1 MASKF
6 WAAASSE
13 ESEEEVTSS
22 SEESSSASD
31 DGSSSGSDSDSSSS
45 SSSSSGSSQKKG
57 ASRFLMGS
65 SDSESEDERRVVRSS
80 KDKAHD
86 ELRATCGDIKNKM
99 HINDWAAIQTLFDK
113 LNKQMERTQK
123 LTQSLGVPRAYIRMM
138 CELEDFLN
146 KTLAEKPKLS
156 PTNTRALTR
165 MKQTLR
171 KHNAAFVEQMQI
183 FRENPVYE
191 TEEEEA
197 PSPSESE
204 RGDESERELNTE
216 EEEEAKFK
224 QVRTGVVQRPK
235 DKILSMDPKEI
246 TYEMVQKKLG
256 EIAMARGKTTRVDR
270 QEHIEMLTYLAGVTK
285 GPVQKVEILINVI
298 TVTFDMN
305 QPTQNAMTVP
315 NWNRCAQTMFDIMA
329 LLSDN
334 RQISLTDSPPEEER
348 QEEPEAGAPTLVW
361 GNLGAFLERLDDEW
375 NGSLKTLD
383 PHANEYMDR
392 LKDEAVLLALA
403 QKVSEYL
410 EAQGELAKLA
420 GVALKRIQHFY
431 YKTDVVYS
439 AMRKLALQQAQESAQ
454 AQEPAPAAEAEV
466 MDGEE
471 VEGATEL
478 IVVKIPADFTLPE
491 SCAELVEQLARVVYQ
506 HGNDNQKGAAML
518 CTVYFRCIRDDFY
531 GGRDML
537 LMSRIQDQTSQLD
550 AKMQVLFNRTIAQ
563 LGLSAF
569 RAGLIYECHQCLMDL
584 YGTGRVKEL
593 LAQGIQQHR
602 FQEKTPEQEAA
613 ERRRQ
618 VPFHMH
624 INLELLESTYLI
636 SAMLLEVPAMATL
649 QSSDGRKRI
658 ISKPL
663 RRLMDNYDRQSFT
676 GPPENVR
683 DHVMAAVRSLSTGDW
698 RRAYQYATALTCWNL
713 LPQKEAVLG
722 MLRSKMQEEGLRT
735 YMLAYGR
742 FYSSLSIAQLCDMF
756 ELPERK
762 VHAVVSRLIA
772 DDGLP
777 ASHDQ
782 PTGTV
787 VVHHVEPTRLQTLAG
802 TFSDKASLLVDL
814 NERALAMRTGALH
827 ADEDDGDGRRGQDG
841 AQGGRRTRMGGRLG
855 GAGGFG
861 RGGRGGRGGGRYGDR
876 ERGSGFMPESGFGGG
891 VFGRGRGRRQNT
903 QRDDS
908 NMTQLGFAA
917 RRRA

>member
-6 WAAASSE
+6 WQASS
-13 ESEEEVTSS
+13 SEDE
-22 SEESSSASD
+22 SEESSVD
-31 DGSSSGSDSDSSSS
+31 SSSSEGSTSSDEGSSDSDSSSS
-45 SSSSSGSSQKKG
+45 SSSSSGSSRKKG

-65 SDSESEDERRVVRSS
+65 SDSESEDERRVVRSA
-80 KDKAHD
+80 KDKAYD
-86 ELRATCGDIKNKM
+86 ELRATCNEIKNKM

-113 LNKQMERTQK
+113 LNKQLERTQK
-123 LTQSLGVPRAYIRMM
+123 VTQSLGVPRAYVRML

-171 KHNAAFVEQMQI
+171 KHNAAYAEQMRL
-183 FRENPVYE
+183 FRENPVSE
-191 TEEEEA
+191 TEEE

-204 RGDESERELNTE
+204 SEESGSERELNTE

-224 QVRTGVVQRPK
+224 SVRTGVVQRPK
-235 DKILSMDPKEI
+235 DKLLTMDPKEI
-246 TYEMVQKKLG
+246 TYEMVQKKLQ
-256 EIAMARGKTTRVDR
+256 EIAMARGKTTRIDR
-270 QEHIEMLTYLAGVTK
+270 QEQIEMLTYLSGVTK
-285 GPVQKVEILINVI
+285 GPVQKLEVLINVI

-315 NWNRCAQTMFDIMA
+315 NWNRCAQTMFDIMVSV
-329 LLSDN
+329 LLDEN
-334 RQISLTDSPPEEER
+334 RHITLTDTPPEEER
-348 QEEPEAGAPTLVW
+348 IEEPEEGTPTQVW

-375 NGSLKTLD
+375 NGSLKALD
-383 PHANEYMDR
+383 PHANEYMER

-403 QKVSEYL
+403 QKVSDYL
-410 EAQGELAKLA
+410 QAHNELDKLA

-431 YKTDVVYS
+431 YKTDVVYA
-439 AMRKLALQQAQESAQ
+439 AMRKLALQRQQDS
-454 AQEPAPAAEAEV
+454 AEAPEAPTPALDAEV
-466 MDGEE
+466 VDGEE
-471 VEGATEL
+471 AEGATEL
-478 IVVKIPADFTLPE
+478 IVVKIPHDFNIPD
-491 SCAELVEQLARVVYQ
+491 SCADLVEQLARVVYA
-506 HGNDNQKGAAML
+506 HGNDNQKGQAML

-531 GGRDML
+531 GARDTL
-537 LMSRIQDQTSQLD
+537 LMSRIQEQTGQLD
-550 AKMQVLFNRTIAQ
+550 AKMQVLYNRTIAQ

-569 RAGLIYECHQCLMDL
+569 REGLIFECHQCLMDL

-636 SAMLLEVPAMATL
+636 SAMLLEVPAMASS
-649 QSSDGRKRI
+649 QSTDVRKRV

-663 RRLMDNYDRQSFT
+663 RRLMDNYERQSFT

-683 DHVMAAVRSLSTGDW
+683 DHVMAAVRSLATGDW
-698 RRAYQYATALTCWNL
+698 RRAYQYVTALSCWNL
-713 LPQKEAVLG
+713 LPQKDAVLG
-722 MLRSKMQEEGLRT
+722 MLRNKLQEEGLRT
-735 YMLAYGR
+735 YLLAYGR

-762 VHAVVSRLIA
+762 VHAIVSRLIA

-782 PTGTV
+782 PTGTI

-827 ADEDDGDGRRGQDG
+827 TDEDDGDGRRGHDG
-841 AQGGRRTRMGGRLG
+841 AQGGRRTRLGGRLG
-855 GAGGFG
+855 GVGGFG
-861 RGGRGGRGGGRYGDR
+861 RGGR
-876 ERGSGFMPESGFGGG
+876 
-891 VFGRGRGRRQNT
+891 
-903 QRDDS
+903 
-908 NMTQLGFAA
+908 
-917 RRRA
+917 

>member
-6 WAAASSE
+6 WAASSSEE

-22 SEESSSASD
+22 SEEESSSD
-31 DGSSSGSDSDSSSS
+31 DGSSDSDSSSS
-45 SSSSSGSSQKKG
+45 SGSSSSGSSRKKG

-65 SDSESEDERRVVRSS
+65 SDSESEDERRVVRSA

-86 ELRATCGDIKNKM
+86 ELRATCNEIKNKM

-113 LNKQMERTQK
+113 LNKQLERTQK
-123 LTQSLGVPRAYIRMM
+123 VTQSLGVPRAYVRMM

-146 KTLAEKPKLS
+146 KTLADKPKLS

-171 KHNAAFVEQMQI
+171 KHNAAYAEQMRLY
-183 FRENPVYE
+183 RENPISE
-191 TEEEEA
+191 TEEEEE
-197 PSPSESE
+197 SPSESE
-204 RGDESERELNTE
+204 SAGGSERDMNTE

-224 QVRTGVVQRPK
+224 SVRTGVVQRPK

-246 TYEMVQKKLG
+246 TYEMVQKKLQ
-256 EIAMARGKTTRVDR
+256 EIAMARGKTTRIDR
-270 QEHIEMLTYLAGVTK
+270 QEQIEMLTYLAAVTK
-285 GPVQKVEILINVI
+285 GPVQKVEVLINII

-305 QPTQNAMTVP
+305 QPTQSAMTVP
-315 NWNRCAQTMFDIMA
+315 NWNRCAQTMFDIMV
-329 LLSDN
+329 LLDEN
-334 RQISLTDSPPEEER
+334 RHVSLTDTPPEDER
-348 QEEPEAGAPTLVW
+348 TEEPEAGAPTQVW

-375 NGSLKTLD
+375 NSSLKALD
-383 PHANEYMDR
+383 PHANEYMER

-403 QKVSEYL
+403 QKVSQYL
-410 EAQGELAKLA
+410 EAHNELDKLA

-439 AMRKLALQQAQESAQ
+439 AMRKLALQQQQESAT
-454 AQEPAPAAEAEV
+454 AAMAAPVADVEV
-466 MDGEE
+466 VDGEE
-471 VEGATEL
+471 AEGATEL
-478 IVVKIPADFTLPE
+478 IVVKIPHDFSIPE
-491 SCAELVEQLARVVYQ
+491 SCAELVDQLAHVVYA
-506 HGNDNQKGAAML
+506 HGNDNQKGQAML

-531 GGRDML
+531 GARDTL
-537 LMSRIQDQTSQLD
+537 LMSRIQEQTGQLD
-550 AKMQVLFNRTIAQ
+550 AKMQVLYNRTMAQ

-569 RAGLIYECHQCLMDL
+569 RAGLVYECHQCLMDL

-636 SAMLLEVPAMATL
+636 SAMLLEVPAMASI
-649 QSSDGRKRI
+649 QSADSRKRI

-663 RRLMDNYDRQSFT
+663 RRLMDNYERQSFT

-698 RRAYQYATALTCWNL
+698 RRAYQYSTALSCWNL
-713 LPQKEAVLG
+713 LPQKEGVLG
-722 MLRSKMQEEGLRT
+722 MLRSKLQEEGLCT
-735 YMLAYGR
+735 YLLSYGR

-762 VHAVVSRLIA
+762 VHSIVSRLIA
-772 DDGLP
+772 DEGLP

-782 PTGTV
+782 PTGTI

-827 ADEDDGDGRRGQDG
+827 TDEDEGEGRRGQDG
-841 AQGGRRTRMGGRLG
+841 TQGGRRTRMGGRLG
-855 GAGGFG
+855 GTGGFG

-876 ERGSGFMPESGFGGG
+876 DRGSGFMPESGFGGG
-891 VFGRGRGRRQNT
+891 VFGRGRGRRQAV

-908 NMTQLGFAA
+908 NFTQLGGARA
-917 RRRA
+917 RRQ